1 MNKRPIIYRCSGGI
15 YRCIA
20 ERRSLNPTNQIP
32 VDIGSAGV
40 ETMKHT
46 AWSRVL
52 STGTSRM
59 PTGRITSTATIPVG
73 NIRQNERDQQN
84 QVLVRLNGEPTAIAE
99 ELSDQDAALVAYEQ
113 RRAKT
118 RALKQGLMEELL
130 TGRTR
135 LVEG

>member
-1 MNKRPIIYRCSGGI
+1 MNKRPTIYRCSGGI

-20 ERRSLNPTNQIP
+20 ERRSLNPTNQKP

-84 QVLVRLNGEPTAIAE
+84 QAPVRLNGEPTATGEVLAE
-99 ELSDQDAALVAYEQ
+99 LDAELAALEQ

-118 RALKQGLMEELL
+118 RALKQGMMQEC
-130 TGRTR
+130 
-135 LVEG
+135 